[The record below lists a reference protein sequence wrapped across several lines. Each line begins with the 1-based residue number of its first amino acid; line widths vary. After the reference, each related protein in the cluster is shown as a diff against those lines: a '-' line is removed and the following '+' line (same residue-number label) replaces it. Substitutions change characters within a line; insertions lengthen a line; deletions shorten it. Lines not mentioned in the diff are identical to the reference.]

1 MKSQKKSQ
9 TVQYGCDCPRKY
21 KIMGAFALLALF
33 VCGFLAGFGIR
44 ADMAKKQM
52 QNMMEQVPAENQ
64 PLEACVMIEKL
75 LSERTYPIDSQEYIE
90 HISNATTYQMIAEKG
105 CPENSEKYIAMAN
118 KELEIAN
125 ALKEGRE
132 KQDALFYGEKI
143 EMTPCMEIERL
154 LERDIQ
160 ASSNYRDRLN
170 NAYVYSTLAEK
181 GCTEN
186 SEEYKQKA
194 LGEIEIATALIPEEA
209 LDEDD
214 AVIVIDTYKKL
225 DMQKEAQAF
234 LNKLQKLTDPAIDFI
249 LQMEK
254 VINEEF

>member
-9 TVQYGCDCPRKY
+9 TVQYGCVCPRKY

-44 ADMAKKQM
+44 ADMAKNQI
-52 QNMMEQVPAENQ
+52 QNMMQQAETETQ
-64 PLEACVMIEKL
+64 SLEACSMIEKL
-75 LSERTYPIDSQEYIE
+75 LSERTYPIDSQNYIE
-90 HISNATTYQMIAEKG
+90 HVSNATTYQMIAEKG
-105 CPENSEKYIAMAN
+105 CPENSEKYIVMAN

-125 ALKEGRE
+125 ALKEKFEEENKLFGRRNP
-132 KQDALFYGEKI
+132 A
-143 EMTPCMEIERL
+143 PCTEIESL
-154 LERDIQ
+154 LERDILGD
-160 ASSNYRDRLN
+160 SRNYRDRLN
-170 NAYVYSTLAEK
+170 NAYVYSTLSEK
-181 GCTEN
+181 GCAEN
-186 SEEYKQKA
+186 SDRYKQLA

-214 AVIVIDTYKKL
+214 AAIVIDTYKKL
-225 DMQKEAQAF
+225 DMQKEAQVF
-234 LNKLQKLTDPAIDFI
+234 LDKLQKLTDPAIDFI